1 MANYVT
7 LLGEDHGVFGYYSG
21 QDYMELLNAELVVDT
36 SINDDYV
43 TSSVTLATE
52 NDDKEEGDYTDDKDD
67 DTTDDKDDDEETTP
81 DFGRALST

>member
-36 SINDDYV
+36 SIGDDYV

-52 NDDKEEGDYTDDKDD
+52 NDDKDEDYDGDDKDDDSTDDKDD
-67 DTTDDKDDDEETTP
+67 DDSTP